1 MNSRQKIVQQQFID
15 NEKAVLNRLKQV
27 YGKALDDINK
37 NIEDLMSRTDSD
49 TASVVYRVEYQKAL
63 KNQISG
69 ILDELNSNQFNTV
82 SEYLATCYDDGYIG
96 TMYDLHGQGI
106 PIITPINQENVV
118 RAVQLDSKISNGLY
132 SRMGED
138 VSMLKKHITAQVS
151 RGIANGSSFAQVA
164 QQISFKMTGTYN
176 TNGGALGNAMRI
188 ARTEGH
194 RIQVQGAM
202 DACYNAKEKGA
213 DIVKQWDSTLDART
227 RDSHAQVDGEIREL
241 DEKFSNGLMYP
252 ADPSGGAAEV
262 VNCRC
267 ALLQRAKWALDEKEL
282 ETLKQRAAAFGIDK
296 TENFDDF
303 KQKYINQGKSTAK
316 IKEVKNAYDFEYG
329 NYTDDDF
336 YDWQDHYDEHNKGV
350 HLSDKELKVI
360 DDYTEGSYIGMN
372 GVTRGM
378 DDVLIKQGFTPDDL
392 AKYRKNADILD
403 DALSKYDLDTDIVT
417 HRFERDVSW
426 LTGNGNGIDELES
439 LIGKEYV
446 EKGFTSSGM
455 VANRFRFTGGKK
467 DAVHFE
473 IVTPKGTNGAYL
485 SMSKK
490 GEHEFLYNRNTRF
503 KVLDGG
509 ERVVKER
516 KYNLKTGKFDEI
528 EVTERFLKVQVIT
541 DTADDVQDVVKIAK
555 KKKFTPAK
563 TLDDAEKGVKKYVND
578 NEWAGTGVSYKGVS
592 VETANKVNETLS
604 NLYETYDID
613 KLGGVYVAKGNTK
626 LGKAVEGAT
635 AAYSPVRKSLILN
648 NRSMKNVDD
657 IAKSHAKEVAM
668 IKEYSENPSAF
679 SFKSTRGE
687 MVAKASVKSG
697 RATVPETIE
706 DVIHHEMGHHIERTV
721 YKANGYDVVKANMP
735 KYAENIS
742 GYATIS
748 ESEYIAESFASYL
761 KGEGLIDP
769 ELAKIFESMKR

>member
-1 MNSRQKIVQQQFID
+1 MNSRQKIVQQQYID

-63 KNQISG
+63 KKQISG

-282 ETLKQRAAAFGIDK
+282 ATLKNRAEIFGIDK
-296 TENFDDF
+296 TENFNDF
-303 KQKYINQGKSTAK
+303 KKKYLKISSDETDYFWGETLTPTEKTVLKEIQGYYDEVSEKYGVKLDIIGDKLADQQADWDLALKMNVQEYMKEHPKVSKKQAESIVKKSKMPPRPTKNSISILEGGQYWHDTTRIVEKDGEYSLKRIKKIIVNQNASDFAMTIKESEEKMAEHFAK
-316 IKEVKNAYDFEYG
+316 IERRKAKGRGRQYVSNATEGGAGTFLHEYG
-329 NYTDDDF
+329 HAIDF
-336 YDWQDHYDEHNKGV
+336 THGIAENPQFLEWYNTLTEDEICKG
-350 HLSDKELKVI
+350 LS
-360 DDYTEGSYIGMN
+360 SYATTNANEFIAEAFAEN
-372 GVTRGM
+372 FFSYQRP
-378 DDVLIKQGFTPDDL
+378 LSKQFM
-392 AKYRKNADILD
+392 KILD
-403 DALSKYDLDTDIVT
+403 NIL
-417 HRFERDVSW
+417 F
-426 LTGNGNGIDELES
+426 
-439 LIGKEYV
+439 
-446 EKGFTSSGM
+446 
-455 VANRFRFTGGKK
+455 GG
-467 DAVHFE
+467 
-473 IVTPKGTNGAYL
+473 
-485 SMSKK
+485 
-490 GEHEFLYNRNTRF
+490 
-503 KVLDGG
+503 
-509 ERVVKER
+509 
-516 KYNLKTGKFDEI
+516 
-528 EVTERFLKVQVIT
+528 
-541 DTADDVQDVVKIAK
+541 
-555 KKKFTPAK
+555 
-563 TLDDAEKGVKKYVND
+563 
-578 NEWAGTGVSYKGVS
+578 
-592 VETANKVNETLS
+592 
-604 NLYETYDID
+604 
-613 KLGGVYVAKGNTK
+613 
-626 LGKAVEGAT
+626 
-635 AAYSPVRKSLILN
+635 
-648 NRSMKNVDD
+648 
-657 IAKSHAKEVAM
+657 
-668 IKEYSENPSAF
+668 
-679 SFKSTRGE
+679 
-687 MVAKASVKSG
+687 
-697 RATVPETIE
+697 
-706 DVIHHEMGHHIERTV
+706 
-721 YKANGYDVVKANMP
+721 
-735 KYAENIS
+735 
-742 GYATIS
+742 
-748 ESEYIAESFASYL
+748 
-761 KGEGLIDP
+761 
-769 ELAKIFESMKR
+769 